1 LPTPE
6 LAHEGDGSDAELSV
20 ASASQNVMGSAE
32 LEDIYENAPCGYI
45 LLRADGT
52 IVQAN
57 HLFLKMAG
65 LSRDAAIGINFRKLL
80 TSAGAIY
87 YDTQILPPLLLSG
100 IRNEIAFDLVRADGQ
115 RLPVLVNVSLRRD
128 PAGQPCEIRMILMQA
143 SERRQY
149 ERELLRSRK
158 EAEQMAE
165 VVFHSSDAII
175 ALRPDGHIKNWN
187 SGAAE
192 MFGFAANE
200 AIGKPFFKLISLEEE
215 PAGALESLHQG
226 QNIHTEAAGHHRSGR
241 RLDLSVSLTPHLEA
255 PGTLVAFSAIVR
267 DITLQKL
274 AERALLQSEKLASVG
289 RLASSIAHEINNP
302 LEAITNLLFILDLK
316 APTSEFKG
324 LIRTAQEELA
334 RVSQITT
341 HTLRFHRQST
351 KPTEVDVKQL
361 LESVLVLYRP
371 RLQNSSIVGRVDRAD
386 ASLLLCHDGE
396 LRQIILNLVGNAVD
410 AMKTGGRLLLRC
422 REATDVKNG
431 GKGVRITIADTGT
444 GMDQQTIKRIFEPFF
459 TTKGIGGTGL
469 GLWVTLD
476 LVLKSFGSIRVR
488 SSNLPNRHGSV
499 FALYFPH

>member
-1 LPTPE
+1 MRTVE
-6 LAHEGDGSDAELSV
+6 F
-20 ASASQNVMGSAE
+20 Q
-32 LEDIYENAPCGYI
+32 DIYENAPCGYI
-45 LLRADGT
+45 LLQADGI
-52 IVQAN
+52 IVEVN

-65 LSRDAAIGINFRKLL
+65 LSRDAVLGINFRKLL

-87 YDTQILPPLLLSG
+87 YDTQILPQLLLSG
-100 IRNEIAFDLVRADGQ
+100 VRNEIALDLVRSDVQ
-115 RLPVLVNVSLRRD
+115 RLPVLINVGLRRD
-128 PAGQPCEIRMILMQA
+128 AADQPCEIRIILMQA

-444 GMDQQTIKRIFEPFF
+444 GMDQQTVKRIFEPFF

-476 LVLKSFGSIRVR
+476 LVHKSFGSIRVR

>member
-1 LPTPE
+1 MRTVE
-6 LAHEGDGSDAELSV
+6 F
-20 ASASQNVMGSAE
+20 Q
-32 LEDIYENAPCGYI
+32 DIYENAPCGYI
-45 LLRADGT
+45 LLQADGI
-52 IVQAN
+52 IVEVN

-65 LSRDAAIGINFRKLL
+65 LSRDAVLGINFRKLL

-87 YDTQILPPLLLSG
+87 YDTQILPQLLLSG
-100 IRNEIAFDLVRADGQ
+100 VRNEIALDLVRSDGQ
-115 RLPVLVNVSLRRD
+115 RLPVLINVGLRRD
-128 PAGQPCEIRMILMQA
+128 AADQPCEIRIILMQA

-200 AIGKPFFKLISLEEE
+200 AIGKPFFRLISLEEE
-215 PAGALESLHQG
+215 PAGALESMHQG

>member
-20 ASASQNVMGSAE
+20 ASVSQNVMGSAE

-175 ALRPDGHIKNWN
+175 ALRPDGHVKNWN
-187 SGAAE
+187 RGAAE
-192 MFGFAANE
+192 MFGYAAHE

-215 PAGALESLHQG
+215 PAGTLDALHHG
-226 QNIHTEAAGHHRSGR
+226 QNIHIETAGHHRSGR
-241 RLDLSVSLTPHLEA
+241 RVDLSVSLTPHLEA

-316 APTSEFKG
+316 ATTSELKG

-341 HTLRFHRQST
+341 HTLRFHRQSS

-361 LESVLVLYRP
+361 LESVLLLYRP
-371 RLQNSSIVGRVDRAD
+371 RLQNSSIEGRVDRSD
-386 ASLLLCHDGE
+386 ACLLLSREGE
-396 LRQIILNLVGNAVD
+396 LRQVILNLVGNAVD

-422 REATDVKNG
+422 REATGLKNG

-444 GMDQQTIKRIFEPFF
+444 GMDQQTLKRIFEPFF

-476 LVLKSFGSIRVR
+476 LVHKSLGSIRVR
-488 SSNLPNRHGSV
+488 SSNRGSV